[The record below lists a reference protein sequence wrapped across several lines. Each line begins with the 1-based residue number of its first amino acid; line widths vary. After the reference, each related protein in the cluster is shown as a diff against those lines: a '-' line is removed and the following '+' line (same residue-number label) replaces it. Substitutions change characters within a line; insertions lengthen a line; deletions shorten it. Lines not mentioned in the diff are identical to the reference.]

1 MQRRTPQ
8 EWLSLI
14 EAWQAS
20 DLTQKQFCS
29 QQAIAYSA
37 FHYWFKKF
45 REDKSLP
52 APGPVFIPVKVT
64 SPSTKSIAGAA
75 IELVMPDGR
84 RVNFHQG
91 VEVEFLRG
99 LLS

>member
-1 MQRRTPQ
+1 MQRRMPQ

-14 EAWQAS
+14 EAWQTS

-52 APGPVFIPVKVT
+52 ASGSAFIPVKVT
-64 SPSTKSIAGAA
+64 SACPHNNAGAA

-91 VEVEFLRG
+91 VEVEFLRA